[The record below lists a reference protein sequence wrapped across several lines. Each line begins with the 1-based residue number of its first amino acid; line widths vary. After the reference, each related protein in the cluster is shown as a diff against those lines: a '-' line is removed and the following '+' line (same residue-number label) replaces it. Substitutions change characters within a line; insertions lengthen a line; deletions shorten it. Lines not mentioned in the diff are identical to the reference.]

1 MAEDEIQ
8 YEFKTVQA
16 VRGTEARS
24 IAKWQD
30 DGWELVDQEQGR
42 LRTKLEFR
50 RPKPKVPW
58 VPIAAAAGALALFAV
73 FGGIASAVLGDDV
86 ETAAAEAPSQA
97 ADTAST
103 EPSEPVAPVK
113 PQADDPAANQ
123 VLTVENSQELAAL
136 LRGGQCDADVAQF
149 ATKYA
154 GRTIQF
160 DGSIQA
166 MANHDDYDTRYDMLL
181 GYGDEGPNTPD
192 GAVFKYE
199 DFNMYEL
206 NLTGPGA
213 PDYIRVGDRFRFT
226 AEVVEY
232 NPNTCLLFLDLVATE
247 AR

>member
-1 MAEDEIQ
+1 MADDEIQ

-50 RPKPKVPW
+50 RPKPKFQW
-58 VPIAAAAGALALFAV
+58 VPIAAAAAALALLAV
-73 FGGIASAVLGDDV
+73 VASALSGDDAEPV
-86 ETAAAEAPSQA
+86 AAEAPSQA
-97 ADTAST
+97 VSPASNEPT
-103 EPSEPVAPVK
+103 ETEAPEE
-113 PQADDPAANQ
+113 PQAEEPDANQ
-123 VLTVENSQELAAL
+123 VLTVENNPELAAL
-136 LRGGQCDADVAQF
+136 LRGGQCDANVASF

-181 GYGDEGPNTPD
+181 GYGDNGPNTPD
-192 GAVFKYE
+192 GAVFKYQ
-199 DFNMYEL
+199 DFNMSEL

-213 PDYIRVGDRFRFT
+213 PDYISVGDRFRFT

-232 NPNTCLLFLDLVATE
+232 NPSTCLFFLDPVATE